1 MYGKLIDGKLVYAPD
16 NYVDADGNL
25 TLNFCNNVTKMI
37 EEGYMEITDSIPM
50 YNDSIQ
56 TLELD
61 RCIEVNGKIIRQFKA
76 VPKDLTDKEEIH
88 LIKDRLSEL
97 SDVLDFLLF
106 NL

>member
-16 NYVDADGNL
+16 KYVDADGNL
-25 TLNFCNNVTKMI
+25 TLNFCDNVTKMI
-37 EEGYMEITDSIPM
+37 EEGYKEITDSIPV

-56 TLELD
+56 KLELD

-76 VPKDLTDKEEIH
+76 VDKDLTDKEEIQI
-88 LIKDRLSEL
+88 IKDRLSEL

>member
-37 EEGYMEITDSIPM
+37 EEGYMEISDSIPV

-61 RCIEVNGKIIRQFKA
+61 RCMEVNGKIIRRFKA
-76 VPKDLTDKEEIH
+76 VPKDLTAKEELQI
-88 LIKDRLSEL
+88 IKDRLSEL

-106 NL
+106 SL